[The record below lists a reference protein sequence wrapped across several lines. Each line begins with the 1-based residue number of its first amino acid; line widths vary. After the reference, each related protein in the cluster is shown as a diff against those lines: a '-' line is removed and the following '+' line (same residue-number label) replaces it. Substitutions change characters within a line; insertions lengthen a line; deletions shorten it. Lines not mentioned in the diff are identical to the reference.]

1 LRHWLGFRED
11 PLGFREARQAL
22 KDGKHGYRRLKG
34 VQSHGLG
41 HKGARAQP
49 PQRMIDEKGV
59 EAYIAELPDVADAV
73 EYISVPQPALGG
85 GNG

>member
-1 LRHWLGFRED
+1 MATVDSKVCNHTDLDIRVRERNLR
-11 PLGFREARQAL
+11 
-22 KDGKHGYRRLKG
+22 KG
-34 VQSHGLG
+34 
-41 HKGARAQP
+41 
-49 PQRMIDEKGV
+49 MIDEKGV